1 MSSTPDM
8 TTILTPADFN
18 IMEDAMRAATPSQG
32 RIAFDDGHREAV
44 GKAVIRLDTWY
55 STAGMT
61 DPRRLADAAMAMAAI
76 RLLDRRRWRGDG

>member
-8 TTILTPADFN
+8 TTILTPADFT
-18 IMEDAMRAATPSQG
+18 IMEDAMRAATPIKG
-32 RIAFDDGHREAV
+32 RIALDDGHREAV
-44 GKAVIRLDTWY
+44 GKAVIRLY
-55 STAGMT
+55 TAGMT

>member
-44 GKAVIRLDTWY
+44 GKAVIRLY
-55 STAGMT
+55 TAGMT
-61 DPRRLADAAMAMAAI
+61 DPRRLADAAIAMAAI